1 MTNTRARQNRN
12 VLTRRVSPR
21 QSTNSRNRRS
31 VNSDNPRFYSLG
43 VVENNGVYKVVDTL
57 MLQRVNQF
65 KTAWKR
71 VDSRNVSRALNRGT
85 LVIK

>member
-1 MTNTRARQNRN
+1 MTNTRQPRSRN
-12 VLTRRVSPR
+12 QT
-21 QSTNSRNRRS
+21 STNRRNQQKRRS
-31 VNSDNPRFYSLG
+31 ASPDNSKFYSVGL
-43 VVENNGVYKVVDTL
+43 VENNGTYKIVDTL

-65 KTAWKR
+65 KSAWKR